1 MIIKVKRV
9 AFKKDY
15 TIGKLYIDGKY
26 VCDTLEDRDRG
37 LDDSMNEEDIKKKK
51 VYGETAIP
59 YGTYKVSI
67 TYSNK
72 FKKMLPLIE
81 NVKGF
86 SGIRIHSGNT
96 AKDSLGCI
104 LVGENK
110 EVGKVINSR
119 KTFDKL
125 FGLIKNEKNLFIT
138 ISK

>member
-15 TIGKLYIDGKY
+15 TIGDLYING
-26 VCDTLEDRDRG
+26 VWIANTLEDRDRG

-125 FGLIKNEKNLFIT
+125 FDLIKNEKNLFIT

>member
-1 MIIKVKRV
+1 M
-9 AFKKDY
+9 
-15 TIGKLYIDGKY
+15 
-26 VCDTLEDRDRG
+26 CDTLEDRDRG
-37 LDDSMNEEDIKKKK
+37 LDDTMNVEDIKKKK

-67 TYSNK
+67 TYSNR

-119 KTFDKL
+119 KTFDVL
-125 FGLIKNEKNLFIT
+125 FDLIKNEKNLFIT

>member
-125 FGLIKNEKNLFIT
+125 FDLIKNEKNLFIT